1 MKKFTVQENT
11 NLRDF
16 TDAVYPQGSFALP
29 RLLRERE
36 VRVNGAKTGRN
47 VPLCPGD
54 EVTYFTTPKEE
65 AKPFYREVYRDGNI
79 LVADKFA
86 GVSSEALFSALREDF
101 GARFIHRLDRNTAG
115 LIVFALNGEAEG
127 ELLAAFRGRSVRK
140 EYGAVCF
147 HPFAKKSAVLTAY
160 LKKDAGAARVRVFSS
175 PVPGAE
181 KICTE
186 YETEEEFGE
195 YTRVRILLHSGKTHQ
210 IRAHMAFIGNP
221 VAGDEKYGDEALNK
235 KYHLRRQLL
244 AAEKLSFAF
253 GGALSYLNGRTFLS
267 SFRAQ
272 MPPEQGKA

>member
-1 MKKFTVQENT
+1 MCI
-11 NLRDF
+11 R
-16 TDAVYPQGSFALP
+16 
-29 RLLRERE
+29 
-36 VRVNGAKTGRN
+36 
-47 VPLCPGD
+47 
-54 EVTYFTTPKEE
+54 
-65 AKPFYREVYRDGNI
+65 
-79 LVADKFA
+79 
-86 GVSSEALFSALREDF
+86 
-101 GARFIHRLDRNTAG
+101 DRNTAG

-127 ELLAAFRGRSVRK
+127 ELLAAFRGHSVRK

-160 LKKDAGAARVRVFSS
+160 LKKDAGAARVRVFAS

-221 VAGDEKYGDEALNK
+221 VAGDEKYGDEVLNK